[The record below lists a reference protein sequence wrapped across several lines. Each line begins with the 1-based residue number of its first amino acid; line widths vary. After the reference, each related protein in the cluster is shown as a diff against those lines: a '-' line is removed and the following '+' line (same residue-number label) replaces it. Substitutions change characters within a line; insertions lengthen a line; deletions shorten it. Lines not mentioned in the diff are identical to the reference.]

1 MNGIVSSNAVGMALM
16 QSGLSPFT
24 LDVDTFQIVW
34 EGENYVVHTD
44 RLPLVF
50 VEKRVPLDLFEYKH
64 ENWIVSFAMDRVN
77 MLRTPLAVFRG
88 DVFDTV
94 TFRVCLS
101 PSCEEELHGELAKG
115 LEEINRGI
123 EQFGQACDVAVR
135 EDAESELQGLTESLS
150 DPGPDNPWTRGK
162 MRS

>member
-16 QSGLSPFT
+16 QAGLSPFT
-24 LDVDTFQIVW
+24 LDVDSFQIVW

-44 RLPLVF
+44 RLPFVF

-77 MLRTPLAVFRG
+77 MLRAPLTVFRG
-88 DVFDTV
+88 DAFDTV
-94 TFRVCLS
+94 TFRVCLL
-101 PSCEEELHGELAKG
+101 PSCEEELQSILVQGMEGIEK
-115 LEEINRGI
+115 GI

-135 EDAESELQGLTESLS
+135 EDAESELKGLTESLS
-150 DPGPDNPWTRGK
+150 DPSPENPWIRGK